1 MAAPVAVKTANTAY
15 KAKRIVGKVLL
26 YAVMIFVA
34 VCLIL
39 PFYWS
44 LLTSFRPTNQIQ
56 EIPIKL
62 YPYSFT
68 LEHYKMFMAKSNI
81 FLYFGNTFLVIAII
95 IVADLLTCSLAAYSL
110 SRLEYKGKAVILKI
124 FYASMM
130 IPGIISL
137 IPQFLV
143 VNTLGIGSN
152 LLGIIVPAM
161 ISIYGVLFLRSFFL
175 STPKEIAEAAR
186 IDGAGEFRIYFS
198 LYMRMIMPGLV
209 TLALFTFNSNWNSY
223 LWPSII
229 VGNNESQWLMA
240 IALKEF
246 TSIYSENYGAM
257 MAGSII
263 TVIPSILIFLI
274 GQRYFLENLTF
285 AGIK

>member
-1 MAAPVAVKTANTAY
+1 MAELIALKKDRYKMKKT
-15 KAKRIVGKVLL
+15 VWKVVL
-26 YAVMIFVA
+26 YVVMIVVA
-34 VCLIL
+34 ICLIL

-44 LLTSFRPTNQIQ
+44 IITSFRPADQILDV
-56 EIPIKL
+56 PIKL
-62 YPYSFT
+62 YPNSFT
-68 LEHYKMFMAKSNI
+68 WEHYQTFFTKSNV
-81 FLYFGNTFLVIAII
+81 FLYYGNTFLVIAII
-95 IVADLLTCSLAAYSL
+95 IIADLLTCSLAAYSL
-110 SRLEYKGKAVILKI
+110 SRLEYKGKAIILKI

-130 IPGIISL
+130 IPGIITL

-143 VNTLGIGSN
+143 VETLGMGSS

-186 IDGAGEFRIYFS
+186 IDGAGELRIYFT
-198 LYMRMIMPGLV
+198 LYLRMIMPGLV

-229 VGNNESQWLMA
+229 VGNDESQWLMA

-246 TSIYSENYGAM
+246 TSLNAENYGAM

-263 TVIPSILIFLI
+263 TVVPSILIFLI

>member
-1 MAAPVAVKTANTAY
+1 MAAPLLLKKNDAY
-15 KAKRIVGKVLL
+15 KAKKIVIKVIMYVLL
-26 YAVMIFVA
+26 VLVAVM
-34 VCLIL
+34 LIL

-44 LLTSFRPTNQIQ
+44 LITSFRPTDQIQ
-56 EIPIKL
+56 DIPIKL
-62 YPYSFT
+62 YPNSFT
-68 LEHYKMFMAKSNI
+68 LDHYKLFFEKADV
-81 FLYFGNTFLVIAII
+81 FRYFGNTFFLIAVI

-110 SRLEYKGKAVILKI
+110 SRLQYKGKGVILKI
-124 FYASMM
+124 FTASMM

-143 VNTLGIGSN
+143 VDTLGISSN

-175 STPKEIAEAAR
+175 STPKEVAEAAR

-198 LYMRMIMPGLV
+198 LYLRMIVPGLV

-229 VGNNESQWLMA
+229 VGNDDKQWVMA

-246 TSIYSENYGAM
+246 EAIYSLNYGAM
-257 MAGSII
+257 MAGSLI
-263 TVIPSILIFLI
+263 TVIPSILIFLL